1 MGKLVYFCAGAYNQK
16 LPSGKV
22 KALLLNVPRNGHNQG
37 AIERSRALIKK
48 CGAKFVILDSGG
60 YQLLK
65 SSQNGRE
72 IIYDEDGPIWSKNK
86 INLTPAHVIKA
97 ALEIK
102 PDILMAL
109 DFPIDKVQE
118 KEKQEVEFRR
128 KLGFNIEWAIR
139 TADLRKK
146 YCPEI
151 RLFIPVQCYTI
162 EHLNI
167 FLRVIEG
174 VQYDGLSMPVRNMS
188 LADIASFLLAFYR
201 KGIRRVHLFGTLT
214 IRTVA
219 LCAFMARNFFDW
231 VSMDSTTWLVSAR
244 YNDYIDDSLSSI
256 SIKDGKRRME
266 KCFCPHCQGKPLSY
280 IKRLSYEKRSILLR
294 NHNHW
299 MTKKVV
305 RDIFRASKDLET
317 MQRFLERRKVK
328 SKTAEQILES
338 LKMVNIHKI
347 RRQITYSPNSE

>member
-1 MGKLVYFCAGAYNQK
+1 MGELVYFCAGADK
-16 LPSGKV
+16 RKPPSSRV
-22 KALLLNVPRNGHNQG
+22 KALLLNVPRNGHSQG
-37 AIERSRALIKK
+37 AIKRSRRLIKK

-65 SSQNGRE
+65 SSQNGTE
-72 IIYDEDGPIWSKNK
+72 IIYDENGPIWSKNK
-86 INLTPAHVIKA
+86 INLTPTHVIEA
-97 ALEIK
+97 AVRIK

-109 DFPIDKVQE
+109 DFPIDKVRE

-128 KLGFNIEWAIR
+128 KLGFNIDWAIR

-167 FLRVIEG
+167 FLRAIEG
-174 VQYDGLSMPVRNMS
+174 IKYDGLSMPVRNMS

-201 KGIRRVHLFGTLT
+201 KGIRQVHLFGTLT
-214 IRTVA
+214 MRTLA
-219 LCAFMARNFFDW
+219 ICAFMARNFFDW
-231 VSMDSTTWLVSAR
+231 VSLDSTNWQVSAKHNK
-244 YNDYIDDSLSSI
+244 YMTNSLRLI
-256 SIKDGKRRME
+256 SVKDEKGMVM
-266 KCFCPHCQGKPLSY
+266 KCFCPHCQGKSLSY
-280 IKRLSYEKRSILLR
+280 IKRLSYRKRSALLR
-294 NHNHW
+294 KHNLW
-299 MTKKVV
+299 MTEKVV

-328 SKTAEQILES
+328 PRITQQILES
-338 LKMVNIHKI
+338 LKMVSSKGIN
-347 RRQITYSPNSE
+347 R